1 MIIVPVPPMK
11 INAATK
17 ISALIKANPE
27 VIEAIASINRHFAK
41 LRNPVLRKILASR
54 VTIADAARIGGTSI
68 SVFFDKLQELGF
80 ETDNAP
86 ASSTA
91 DTQTTITLA
100 ERPNLPAQYVT
111 LDVRET
117 LQTGQDP
124 FNEIMNQL
132 AQLPAQHG
140 LLLVN
145 TFEPTPLIPILK
157 KKGYRHYTEQKG
169 PELFHTYFYPS
180 GEASALNSNAAETVI
195 TAINAKTKMEPSF
208 ESLVQRYDGR
218 LVEIDVRQL
227 EMPLPMMT
235 ILETLTQLQ
244 PSQALLVAH
253 RRVPQYLLPQLR
265 ERGFAYAITEPAPDQ
280 VQLLLYKDE

>member
-1 MIIVPVPPMK
+1 MITVSVPLMK

-27 VIEAIASINRHFAK
+27 VIEAIASINRHFTK

-54 VTIADAARIGGTSI
+54 VTIADAARIGGTDVK
-68 SVFFDKLQELGF
+68 VFFDKLQELGF
-80 ETDNAP
+80 EPEYISAAP
-86 ASSTA
+86 GAT
-91 DTQTTITLA
+91 TLA
-100 ERPNLPAQYVT
+100 ERPNLPAHNVT
-111 LDVRET
+111 LDVRES
-117 LQTGQDP
+117 LQKGLDP
-124 FNEIMNQL
+124 FNDIMNRL

-140 LLLVN
+140 LLLIN

-157 KKGYRHYTEQKG
+157 KKGYRHFTEQKG
-169 PELFHTYFYPS
+169 PELFHTYFYPF
-180 GEASALNSNAAETVI
+180 GEASALNSNAAETVT
-195 TAINAKTKMEPSF
+195 TAIDAETKVETSF

-253 RRVPQYLLPQLR
+253 RRVPQYLLPQLQ
-265 ERGFAYAITEPAPDQ
+265 ERGFAYAITETVPGQ
-280 VQLLLYKDE
+280 VQLLLYKEE

>member
-1 MIIVPVPPMK
+1 MITVPVPPMK

-27 VIEAIASINRHFAK
+27 VIEAIASINRHFTK

-54 VTIADAARIGGTSI
+54 VTIADAARIGGTDVK
-68 SVFFDKLQELGF
+68 VFFDKLQQLGF
-80 ETDNAP
+80 EPEYISAAP
-86 ASSTA
+86 GAT
-91 DTQTTITLA
+91 TLA
-100 ERPNLPAQYVT
+100 ERPNLPAHNVT
-111 LDVRET
+111 LDVRES
-117 LQTGQDP
+117 LQKGLDP
-124 FNEIMNQL
+124 FNDIMNRL

-140 LLLVN
+140 LLLIN

-157 KKGYRHYTEQKG
+157 KKGYRHFTEQKG
-169 PELFHTYFYPS
+169 PELFHTYFYPY
-180 GEASALNSNAAETVI
+180 GEASALNSNAAETVT
-195 TAINAKTKMEPSF
+195 TAIDAETKVETSF

>member
-1 MIIVPVPPMK
+1 MITIPAPPMK
-11 INAATK
+11 INATTK

-68 SVFFDKLQELGF
+68 SVFFDKLQKLGF
-80 ETDNAP
+80 ETDNSP
-86 ASSTA
+86 VSSTA

-100 ERPNLPAQYVT
+100 KRPNLPAPYVT

-145 TFEPTPLIPILK
+145 TFEPTPLIEILI
-157 KKGYRHYTEQKG
+157 KKGYNHSTEQK
-169 PELFHTYFYPS
+169 ELDLFHTYFYRS
-180 GEASALNSNAAETVI
+180 GEISAVNNHAAETVKPQMI
-195 TAINAKTKMEPSF
+195 AESKEKTSF
-208 ESLVQRYDGR
+208 ESLVQRYTGR

-265 ERGFAYAITEPAPDQ
+265 ERGFDYAITELIPGQ

>member
-1 MIIVPVPPMK
+1 MITVSFPPMK

-27 VIEAIASINRHFAK
+27 VIEAIASINRHFTK

-54 VTIADAARIGGTSI
+54 VTIADAARIGGTDVK
-68 SVFFDKLQELGF
+68 VFFDKLQELGF
-80 ETDNAP
+80 EPEYISAAP
-86 ASSTA
+86 GAT
-91 DTQTTITLA
+91 TLA
-100 ERPNLPAQYVT
+100 ERPNLPPQYVT
-111 LDVRET
+111 LDVRES
-117 LQTGQDP
+117 LQKGLDP
-124 FNEIMNQL
+124 FNDIMNRL

-157 KKGYRHYTEQKG
+157 KKGYHHFTEQKG

-180 GEASALNSNAAETVI
+180 GEATALNSHAAATVT
-195 TAINAKTKMEPSF
+195 TAINAETKVETSF